1 MRTYYINNGKENGG
15 PFTLDELKTQQIGKA
30 TLVWYQ
36 GMDEWKHAIDIE
48 ELSSFFTVVPPP
60 IKFTTP
66 IPEAISTPEIEDE
79 KESESTILGLKK
91 SHFFL
96 ALLFLAIFT
105 AVVVL
110 NVIQNNKRS
119 EIDIKNKET
128 EFSNEKIVLEQ
139 NVRNE
144 ERIQEEIRKRIELE
158 NNNLRRRDS
167 INSRITEIKILL
179 TNNQTQLENAKKD
192 LSDAENFTFLRSE
205 NEKSEEINLIQNNI
219 QTIKA
224 ESDQLTNEADR
235 LYLIME
241 TIR

>member
-15 PFTLDELKTQQIGKA
+15 PFTLDELKTQQLSKA

-36 GMDEWKHAIDIE
+36 GMDEWKHARDIE

-66 IPEAISTPEIEDE
+66 TPETISTPEIEDE
-79 KESESTILGLKK
+79 KESETILGLKK

-96 ALLFLAIFT
+96 ALLFLAIFS

-119 EIDIKNKET
+119 EIDLKNKET

-139 NVRNE
+139 NVLNE
-144 ERIQEEIRKRIELE
+144 HRIQEEIRKRIELE

-167 INSRITEIKILL
+167 INSRISEIKNLL
-179 TNNQTQLENAKKD
+179 VNNRNQLENAKRD
-192 LSDAENFTFLRSE
+192 LSDAERFTFLRSE
-205 NEKSEEINLIQNNI
+205 GEKSEEINLIQNDI
-219 QTIKA
+219 QAIKA
-224 ESDQLTNEADR
+224 EINQLTNEADR
-235 LYLIME
+235 LYMILE

>member
-15 PFTLDELKTQQIGKA
+15 PFTLEELKSQQINKA

-36 GMDEWKHAIDIE
+36 GMDEWTHAHDIE

-66 IPEAISTPEIEDE
+66 TPETNSTPESEDE

-96 ALLFLAIFT
+96 ALLFLTIFA
-105 AVVVL
+105 AVVFL

-119 EIDIKNKET
+119 EIELKNKET

-139 NVRNE
+139 NVLNE
-144 ERIQEEIRKRIELE
+144 QRIQEEIRKRIELE

-167 INSRITEIKILL
+167 INSRITEIKSILID
-179 TNNQTQLENAKKD
+179 NKNQLENAKRA
-192 LSDAENFTFLRSE
+192 LSDAEKFTFLRSE
-205 NEKSEEINLIQNNI
+205 GEKSQEINLIQNDI
-219 QTIKA
+219 QAIKA
-224 ESDQLTNEADR
+224 ETDQLTNEADR
-235 LYLIME
+235 LYLILE

>member
-15 PFTLDELKTQQIGKA
+15 PFTLDELKSQQISKA

-36 GMDEWKHAIDIE
+36 GMDEWKHAHDIE

-60 IKFTTP
+60 IKFTSPTP
-66 IPEAISTPEIEDE
+66 ETISTPEIEDE
-79 KESESTILGLKK
+79 KESETILGLKK

-158 NNNLRRRDS
+158 NNNLRKRDS
-167 INSRITEIKILL
+167 INSRITEIKSLL
-179 TNNQTQLENAKKD
+179 INYRNQLENAKRD
-192 LSDAENFTFLRSE
+192 LNDAEKFTFLRSE
-205 NEKSEEINLIQNNI
+205 NEKAEEINLIQNNI

>member
-15 PFTLDELKTQQIGKA
+15 PFTLDELKSQQISKA

-60 IKFTTP
+60 IKFTSPTP
-66 IPEAISTPEIEDE
+66 ETISTPEIEDK
-79 KESESTILGLKK
+79 KESETILGLKK

-158 NNNLRRRDS
+158 NNNLRKRDS
-167 INSRITEIKILL
+167 INSRITEIKSLL
-179 TNNQTQLENAKKD
+179 INYRNQLENAKRD
-192 LSDAENFTFLRSE
+192 LNDAEKFTFLRSE
-205 NEKSEEINLIQNNI
+205 NEKAEEINLIQNNI